1 MEKTVQYELQK
12 NIKRVGHIGIPGGG
26 QIVVDGNYAYVG
38 HMKPPYGTTIL
49 DVADPKRP
57 KILSMIELPDFYS
70 HTHKVRVVGDLMFTN
85 WSRMIAIFSEF
96 ATNWKTPEFV

>member
-1 MEKTVQYELQK
+1 MEQTVQYELQK
-12 NIKRVGHIGIPGGG
+12 NIKRVGHIDLPGGG

-70 HTHKVRVVGDLMFTN
+70 HTHKV
-85 WSRMIAIFSEF
+85 
-96 ATNWKTPEFV
+96 